1 MSNNYKKFQ
10 TREEFETFSQKAV
23 SVKPGEVPVGAECVG
38 EFYEDRPDMT
48 YTAKVFCKDNKY
60 YLLERFKEWSLD

>member
-1 MSNNYKKFQ
+1 MSNDCKRFQ
-10 TREEFETFSQKAV
+10 TREEFEFFSQKAITV
-23 SVKPGEVPVGAECVG
+23 NPGEVPIGVEYIG

-60 YLLERFKEWSLD
+60 YLTERFKEWSLD